1 MKKRG
6 FGIIQVI
13 FIMVIVS
20 ALIAI
25 VMKYATISVKQTK
38 NTLLKEQAEL
48 FLRSSIELAILGLQG
63 MDKNTPLEKIKI
75 ISNDDKFIANI
86 NIKKYFLFEKNSTNL
101 IQEIKSEEL
110 SGMVL
115 MEIEVISNT
124 SNPKVDEQIRI
135 VKKTLQRP

>member
-1 MKKRG
+1 
-6 FGIIQVI
+6 
-13 FIMVIVS
+13 MVMVS

-63 MDKNTPLEKIKI
+63 MDKNTPLKKIKI
-75 ISNDDKFIANI
+75 ISHDDKFIANI
-86 NIKKYFLFEKNSTNL
+86 NIKKYFLFEHNSTNL

-115 MEIEVISNT
+115 MEIEVVSNT